1 MKKIGLTGSTGTIGK
16 VLIKNNPKLNF
27 IKFNGDIR
35 NKNAIKSWIVKNKL
49 REIIH
54 LAAIVPIK
62 TVNRNK
68 KKTLE
73 INYIGTKNLVDV
85 VINHEVD
92 WFFFASTSHVYPSS
106 KKKIIENSKLQPISF
121 YGKTKLM
128 SEQYIIKKFTE
139 AKKSYCI
146 GRIFSTTNK
155 TQRNNYLVPDLKNKI
170 RKTKKGIILNNLNHL
185 RDFISVKDVS
195 KIIIHLYKKKI
206 NGILNIGTGEKTLLK
221 NIAKLI
227 AKKYQKKIY
236 FNDNKN
242 QTILIANI
250 NKLKKIYK
258 HKLSLGIK
266 NQIF

>member
-1 MKKIGLTGSTGTIGK
+1 
-16 VLIKNNPKLNF
+16 
-27 IKFNGDIR
+27 
-35 NKNAIKSWIVKNKL
+35 
-49 REIIH
+49 
-54 LAAIVPIK
+54 
-62 TVNRNK
+62 
-68 KKTLE
+68 
-73 INYIGTKNLVDV
+73 
-85 VINHEVD
+85 
-92 WFFFASTSHVYPSS
+92 
-106 KKKIIENSKLQPISF
+106 
-121 YGKTKLM
+121 M

>member
-27 IKFNGDIR
+27 IKFNRDIR

-106 KKKIIENSKLQPISF
+106 KKRL
-121 YGKTKLM
+121 
-128 SEQYIIKKFTE
+128 
-139 AKKSYCI
+139 
-146 GRIFSTTNK
+146 
-155 TQRNNYLVPDLKNKI
+155 
-170 RKTKKGIILNNLNHL
+170 
-185 RDFISVKDVS
+185 
-195 KIIIHLYKKKI
+195 
-206 NGILNIGTGEKTLLK
+206 
-221 NIAKLI
+221 
-227 AKKYQKKIY
+227 
-236 FNDNKN
+236 
-242 QTILIANI
+242 
-250 NKLKKIYK
+250 
-258 HKLSLGIK
+258 
-266 NQIF
+266 